1 MRVGNPCQQ
10 GDAVRKAS
18 KGNPSGA
25 GRFWPI
31 AAEPNAHG
39 VGHYAMAWLP
49 PLSSRWAKIGSVTVG
64 QSNVIW
70 L

>member
-1 MRVGNPCQQ
+1 MPTN
-10 GDAVRKAS
+10 A
-18 KGNPSGA
+18 NPSGA

-31 AAEPNAHG
+31 AALI
-39 VGHYAMAWLP
+39 VGHYAMAWFP
-49 PLSSRWAKIGSVTVG
+49 PLCPRWAKIGSVTVG